1 MFPVKSRLA
10 NEYLVLSYRFVLL
23 LFFYAVCRVLFYL
36 FNISL
41 FPSVDIATFMV
52 MLKGGLRFDLSAL
65 LYINALYYLLY
76 ILPFPW
82 KYNAGYQKFLK
93 WLFLITNGAGL
104 ALNAIDFVYYPF
116 ILKRTTANVYDILRN
131 EQNMGTLWWQFLL
144 DYWYVFVI
152 WVTLMFLLWY
162 AYSLLN
168 VRPLRFR
175 PRWLSF
181 PVSLV
186 VLTLF
191 SGFSII
197 GIRGGYRHS
206 TRPITLSNAGEYVES
221 PEQVAIVLNTPF
233 SIIRTYGKK
242 AFVPMHFF
250 QSEEE
255 LEAVFNPVY
264 QPNSDTLFTP
274 KNVVIIILE
283 SFSRE
288 HIGALNGHLENGEYK
303 GYAPF
308 LDSLIK
314 QSVVFPNAFANGK
327 KSIDAL
333 PSVTAGIPALVLPYV
348 ISEYSSN
355 KINSLASLLG
365 QQGYQTS
372 FFHGAPNGSM
382 GFQAFTKL
390 AGFQRY
396 YGRDEFND
404 DQYFDGIW
412 GIWDEEFFGFFAN
425 ELNTMTEPF
434 YSTIFSVSSHHPFEV
449 PERYQG
455 VFPKGSLPLHQCIGY
470 TDNALKLFFEQIS
483 KMPWFNN
490 TLFVIT
496 ADHSTM
502 PYHEEYKNNLGAF
515 SIPMIFYTPDGSLI
529 SGFNNRLAQQIDIM
543 PSVLS
548 HLKFPFPFVAFGNN
562 LFDEDLPPFV
572 INYIGGNYQFMADG
586 YVLYFDGKKLTGIY
600 DYLKDPSLTQN
611 LINSIDVPQTERLMK
626 AVLQQYNNRMIEN
639 RLVYSN

>member
-1 MFPVKSRLA
+1 
-10 NEYLVLSYRFVLL
+10 
-23 LFFYAVCRVLFYL
+23 
-36 FNISL
+36 
-41 FPSVDIATFMV
+41 
-52 MLKGGLRFDLSAL
+52 
-65 LYINALYYLLY
+65 
-76 ILPFPW
+76 
-82 KYNAGYQKFLK
+82 
-93 WLFLITNGAGL
+93 
-104 ALNAIDFVYYPF
+104 
-116 ILKRTTANVYDILRN
+116 
-131 EQNMGTLWWQFLL
+131 
-144 DYWYVFVI
+144 
-152 WVTLMFLLWY
+152 
-162 AYSLLN
+162 
-168 VRPLRFR
+168 
-175 PRWLSF
+175 
-181 PVSLV
+181 
-186 VLTLF
+186 
-191 SGFSII
+191 
-197 GIRGGYRHS
+197 
-206 TRPITLSNAGEYVES
+206 
-221 PEQVAIVLNTPF
+221 
-233 SIIRTYGKK
+233 
-242 AFVPMHFF
+242 
-250 QSEEE
+250 
-255 LEAVFNPVY
+255 
-264 QPNSDTLFTP
+264 
-274 KNVVIIILE
+274 
-283 SFSRE
+283 
-288 HIGALNGHLENGEYK
+288 
-303 GYAPF
+303 
-308 LDSLIK
+308 
-314 QSVVFPNAFANGK
+314 
-327 KSIDAL
+327 
-333 PSVTAGIPALVLPYV
+333 
-348 ISEYSSN
+348 
-355 KINSLASLLG
+355 LG